1 MNKTLRQLGL
11 RGVAVVALLAIS
23 ATPGLTSLPRAHASC
38 GGWQYIS
45 MGQTN
50 GIDIYLIRDAC
61 NNTFAY
67 SDNAPANSYVCILVS
82 GGTTLC
88 SGRGSGAIQSPSLT
102 IQCGSSYNATIQTVN
117 YGFGQAPGG
126 TSHQYC

>member
-67 SDNAPANSYVCILVS
+67 SDNAPAQSEVWIFQ
-82 GGTTLC
+82 GTQNLHAV
-88 SGRGSGAIQSPSLT
+88 GSGPLQSPSYT
-102 IQCGSSYNATIQTVN
+102 IQCGQIYYASIATQN
-117 YGFGQAPGG
+117 YGSTQAPGNSG
-126 TSHQYC
+126 HTYC